1 VRDSFRIVEA
11 QSTVI
16 SLYYVGI
23 PGALA
28 FLLIGSLDYLDMSLA
43 DRHAEIIILFLL
55 ANAGYSILCRI
66 SGRRQQQERKE

>member
-1 VRDSFRIVEA
+1 MN
-11 QSTVI
+11 
-16 SLYYVGI
+16 LYYVGI

-28 FLLIGSLDYLDMSLA
+28 FLLIGSLDYLDMDLA

-66 SGRRQQQERKE
+66 SGRKQQERKE